1 MALKLRTEYDVAHL
15 EELQRV
21 VSTATNPAMAKATIQ
36 KNLVIGVVALLAS
49 VGVITMIGIGIT
61 AIVLAVMGLYLLW
74 RGTFFYKACGRD
86 LRKKM
91 DKEFTHNDYV
101 LEDDF
106 IQVSSPVGSKECS
119 YEDCTRLLETNQN
132 IYMMMEDGQ
141 GLILDKFNLEG
152 GNEEEL
158 RALLEEKTGKTLE
171 WMDRKPRIVEE

>member
-119 YEDCTRLLETNQN
+119 YEDCTRLLETNRN

-152 GNEEEL
+152 GTEEEL